1 MSSELIAVIAAAIAL
16 AGLNLVTT
24 ERLGARISSV
34 EERLGVRITSVEE
47 RLGARITSV
56 EERLGAR
63 LTAVEKETARLS
75 GLLEGLE
82 LTGQLPRKP
91 YVGDTD
97 A

>member
-1 MSSELIAVIAAAIAL
+1 MPISPEPIAIITAAFAL

-24 ERLGARISSV
+24 G
-34 EERLGVRITSVEE
+34 

-75 GLLEGLE
+75 GLLEGLG
-82 LTGQLPRKP
+82 LTDRLPSKP
-91 YVGDTD
+91 
-97 A
+97 